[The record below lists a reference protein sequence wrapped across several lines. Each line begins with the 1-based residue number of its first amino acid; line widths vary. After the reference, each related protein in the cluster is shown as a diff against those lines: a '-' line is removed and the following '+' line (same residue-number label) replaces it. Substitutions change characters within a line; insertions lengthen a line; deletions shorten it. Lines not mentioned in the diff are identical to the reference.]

1 MKFLWAPWRSQYV
14 EKVDEQK
21 GCFLCEA
28 VSQPEERLRDVLVLY
43 RGKKSFVIF
52 NKFPYNPGHLM
63 VAPVEHVGDY
73 NLLDEETILEIHWLT
88 KACLGLMK
96 EVMKAHGINLGYNLG
111 RAAGAGLE
119 SHLHLHVVPRWFGDT
134 NFMHTLADVKVISQD
149 LYGLYDRMK
158 PVFLRLLDA
167 S

>member
-1 MKFLWAPWRSQYV
+1 MRMLWAPWRSQYV

-28 VSQPEERLRDVLVLY
+28 ASQPEEKLRDHLVLY
-43 RGKKSFVIF
+43 RGRKAFVIF

-63 VAPVEHVGDY
+63 VAPIDHVGDY
-73 NLLDEETILEIHWLT
+73 QLLDEDTVLEMHRLT
-88 KACLGLMK
+88 KVCLSLMK
-96 EVMKAHGINLGYNLG
+96 EVMKAHGVNLGYNLG

-134 NFMHTLADVKVISQD
+134 NFMQTLAEVRVISQD
-149 LYGLYDRMK
+149 LFELYDRMR
-158 PVFLRLLDA
+158 PLFLRFLNA